1 MVKEHKEELS
11 KNDKLLIEEFTARMS
26 QVFND
31 KFGKLRQDI
40 QQLRKSRT
48 SRDEYKQRGYDQFER
63 NQKHDVDIK
72 ETSQQRRFERDKWS
86 TDRNQPSETKLY
98 PSISFQKPHDSKKPR
113 TSTGVVSTSKTPTC
127 FRKEK
132 TVHKPSIDDKHSWFS
147 EEDKKELLQVMQNVR
162 NQLNRTN
169 TTLPSIDT
177 QHREPVTA
185 VSELKDAEP
194 DSTAS
199 IQEDQPKVT
208 SPIFHKDEQPVQ
220 NVIIPFKQ
228 VMVAEETPRGPQTA
242 HRMGQLIVFDQCDFQ
257 KTFFGTFLISSFVW
271 NKTRAVDLSRN
282 DLGLK
287 NVIFEPG
294 GNFFNHRDKITMI
307 EKNSTVA
314 IFDFGYLLSSED
326 NVLHVSAQ
334 QEFHYE
340 TNWRML
346 PTLSWIQQTRQRGKW
361 PPDHQVIANLAKHVG
376 LDNFQETFISYSVG
390 RLQTYSWIPGAYVNI
405 LIILGE
411 YSARARISWGH
422 KKLEA
427 EQHALIL
434 NNIKIWKPPFI
445 QQLQCHC
452 GEYKTMIGDEEVTGE
467 IGEVITGSGKE
478 LMFSSQIKEK
488 PPDKL
493 SLQQSP
499 KKPTRGIYLNSE
511 KNMKPDLLAIGTGQ
525 TVLRST
531 LFEKKDSSYEPTC
544 PTFLVLSISTRN
556 QFEAETNSELQVT
569 DSATQVDL
577 HFLHSELAEFRTSQS
592 YIWQPGEKSKV
603 SNSVFNDPFV
613 TDYIDMMH
621 LFLSKEPC
629 ADYKEALKHKRTR
642 NKCEEDKRFKP
653 PDLNQERHPNVT
665 CFIVIK
671 EVTPDATSKSKPIKN
686 RFGLFLLL
694 YDNCSCANLLYDEV
708 YEP

>member
-1 MVKEHKEELS
+1 
-11 KNDKLLIEEFTARMS
+11 
-26 QVFND
+26 
-31 KFGKLRQDI
+31 
-40 QQLRKSRT
+40 
-48 SRDEYKQRGYDQFER
+48 
-63 NQKHDVDIK
+63 
-72 ETSQQRRFERDKWS
+72 
-86 TDRNQPSETKLY
+86 
-98 PSISFQKPHDSKKPR
+98 
-113 TSTGVVSTSKTPTC
+113 
-127 FRKEK
+127 
-132 TVHKPSIDDKHSWFS
+132 
-147 EEDKKELLQVMQNVR
+147 
-162 NQLNRTN
+162 
-169 TTLPSIDT
+169 
-177 QHREPVTA
+177 
-185 VSELKDAEP
+185 
-194 DSTAS
+194 
-199 IQEDQPKVT
+199 
-208 SPIFHKDEQPVQ
+208 
-220 NVIIPFKQ
+220 
-228 VMVAEETPRGPQTA
+228 MVAEETPRGPQTA

-467 IGEVITGSGKE
+467 IGEVRLKPPRPRSLWTDRG
-478 LMFSSQIKEK
+478 QIKGRIK
-488 PPDKL
+488 V
-493 SLQQSP
+493 
-499 KKPTRGIYLNSE
+499 G
-511 KNMKPDLLAIGTGQ
+511 
-525 TVLRST
+525 LR
-531 LFEKKDSSYEPTC
+531 
-544 PTFLVLSISTRN
+544 
-556 QFEAETNSELQVT
+556 
-569 DSATQVDL
+569 
-577 HFLHSELAEFRTSQS
+577 
-592 YIWQPGEKSKV
+592 PGKGRV
-603 SNSVFNDPFV
+603 AWSVFKADLDKEKAGFQGRINLITSGFQRRMIIFINSDFQGRIGLILSGFQGQIN
-613 TDYIDMMH
+613 IDA
-621 LFLSKEPC
+621 KV
-629 ADYKEALKHKRTR
+629 D
-642 NKCEEDKRFKP
+642 FKYGFSRSI
-653 PDLNQERHPNVT
+653 D
-665 CFIVIK
+665 F
-671 EVTPDATSKSKPIKN
+671 
-686 RFGLFLLL
+686 
-694 YDNCSCANLLYDEV
+694 
-708 YEP
+708 